1 MTNIKQ
7 ISCVLC
13 GVVWC
18 GFRLRSSPQPKNLLF
33 WYLPSLP
40 CLGGNSWRFNKTIY
54 FTNIHVC
61 LYTNTYNNTWAQV
74 HNTYVLYFFCHPI
87 LIQNKYSN
95 CKYISICFISTKK
108 GWDLENVFWWK
119 VLAEN
124 FGAGRH
130 KEEEERRDSPAALG
144 DHSTNLT

>member
-1 MTNIKQ
+1 MSLHK
-7 ISCVLC
+7 
-13 GVVWC
+13 
-18 GFRLRSSPQPKNLLF
+18 
-33 WYLPSLP
+33 YLQEHMNT
-40 CLGGNSWRFNKTIY
+40 GTQ
-54 FTNIHVC
+54 
-61 LYTNTYNNTWAQV
+61 YTCIVFIFVTQYS
-74 HNTYVLYFFCHPI
+74 FKIII
-87 LIQNKYSN
+87 LIVH
-95 CKYISICFISTKK
+95 KYISICFISTKK